1 MSVGGFFQNAGL
13 RFNGIK
19 KRVTDAEGS
28 SVGEQPRKVL
38 IAGASGVVGSALIPA
53 LQTDGDEV
61 TRLVR
66 SSAGPGEIEW
76 HPNHDQIDGPRLE
89 GFDAVINLAGENIA
103 EGRWTEETKR
113 RIRDSRVYGTHLLSE
128 AMAKLSSP
136 SRVFLCASATGI
148 YGDRG
153 DELLDEESGSGS
165 GFLASVCREWEK
177 ATEPAAKA
185 GVRVVN
191 LRFGPIL
198 SDKGGMLAKLLTPF
212 RLGLAGKIGSGKQFV
227 SWIAIDDVVG
237 AIKLA
242 LKNDSLRG
250 PLNVVAPN
258 PVTNEA
264 FTKTLGHVLSR
275 PTVMAMPAFAARL
288 AFGEM
293 ADEMLLVSQQVV
305 PKKLEAAGYQF
316 QYPNLEGAFRRY
328 LS

>member
-1 MSVGGFFQNAGL
+1 MKIA
-13 RFNGIK
+13 I
-19 KRVTDAEGS
+19 AGS
-28 SVGEQPRKVL
+28 SGL
-38 IAGASGVVGSALIPA
+38 VGSALIPVLTA
-53 LQTDGDEV
+53 DGSAV

-66 SSAGPGEIEW
+66 HAPKAGEIEW
-76 HPNHDQIDGPRLE
+76 HPNQDEVSTQSLQ
-89 GFDAVINLAGENIA
+89 GFDVIINLAGENIA
-103 EGRWTEETKR
+103 GGRWTDEQKR
-113 RIRDSRVYGTHLLSE
+113 KIRDSRVNGTHLLSE
-128 AMAKLSSP
+128 AIAKMSSKP
-136 SRVFLCASATGI
+136 QAFICASATGI

-153 DELLDEESGSGS
+153 DEMLDEESESGG
-165 GFLASVCREWEK
+165 GFLAGVCREWEK
-177 ATEPAAKA
+177 ATEPATKA

-198 SDKGGMLAKLLTPF
+198 SDKGGMLAKMLTPVK
-212 RLGLAGKIGSGKQFV
+212 LGLAGKIGSGKQFI

-264 FTKTLGHVLSR
+264 FTKTLGHVVSR

-305 PKKLEAAGYQF
+305 PKKLEAAGYEF
-316 QYPNLEGAFRRY
+316 KYPNL
-328 LS
+328 